1 MRTLGIDL
9 GTSSLGWCLVDTR
22 GEPLA
27 SDEGSI
33 VAIGTRIFGDGREP
47 KSGASLA
54 VDRRAA
60 RAMRRRR
67 DRYLSRRAALLSV
80 LTEYGLM
87 PADEDARQQL
97 VRKTNDG
104 KSRDSGPRRLGKPA
118 DVSTS
123 VHGLCPNRSGRPT
136 TSLDQNS
143 LAVQKTRSN
152 RSRSQDF
159 RGDRRA

>member
-123 VHGLCPNRSGRPT
+123 VHGPQPQRPPHHVAGPEQL
-136 TSLDQNS
+136 SSSEN
-143 LAVQKTRSN
+143 AVQPQQSPPAMP
-152 RSRSQDF
+152 F
-159 RGDRRA
+159 C